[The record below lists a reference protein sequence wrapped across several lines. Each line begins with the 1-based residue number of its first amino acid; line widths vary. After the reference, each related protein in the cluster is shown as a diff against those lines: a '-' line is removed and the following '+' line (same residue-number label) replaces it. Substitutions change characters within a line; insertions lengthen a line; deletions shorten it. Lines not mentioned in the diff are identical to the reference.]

1 MRRFRPAFVGLAVF
15 VAAIGTATSLAAQA
29 AGNSVDTI
37 ARGKTIFESTCRGC
51 HTIAPPPQGGPPMSR
66 IAQRYVRQLGS
77 RTAAAARIAEWLAG
91 PTVEKSLLPREE
103 VARYGVMP
111 HQPLADAGRF
121 AVARY
126 VVTLVDSG
134 PARRGRGMRRP

>member
-1 MRRFRPAFVGLAVF
+1 MSIRSVLLIASVV
-15 VAAIGTATSLAAQA
+15 VTTALPAQA
-29 AGNSVDTI
+29 PGAVLDTI
-37 ARGKTIFESTCRGC
+37 ARGRTIFESTCRGC

-66 IAQRYVRQLGS
+66 IAQRYVQRLGS
-77 RTAAAARIAEWLAG
+77 RTAAAGRIAEWLSG

-103 VARYGVMP
+103 VARFGVMP

-121 AVARY
+121 AVAAY

-134 PARRGRGMRRP
+134 PKRGRGARR